1 MDSLLA
7 GWEDFYVIVG
17 SSAGG
22 LTGLTFV
29 VIALAADANRVR
41 LGGLRAFVTPIV
53 VHFGVVLALAAF
65 LSMPH
70 QSILALS
77 AGFTAIAAFGLIWSI
92 VIVVNMPKHGS
103 EYLPVAEDWVWNVI
117 LPGLVYV
124 LMLAMAYQVWHQ
136 VAFALYGMAVAALA
150 LLFIGIHNAWD
161 IAVWMTLARSQRSG
175 SAGED

>member
-7 GWEDFYVIVG
+7 GWENFYVIIG

-41 LGGLRAFVTPIV
+41 VSGLRAFVTPII
-53 VHFGVVLALAAF
+53 VHFGIVLALAAF

-77 AGFTAIAAFGLIWSI
+77 LGFAAIAAFGLIWSV
-92 VIVVNMPKHGS
+92 VIVRNMPKTGS
-103 EYLPVAEDWVWNVI
+103 DYVPVAEDWIWNVV
-117 LPGLVYV
+117 LPGLVYL
-124 LMLAMAYQVWHQ
+124 LMLAMAFVLWHH
-136 VAFALYGMAVAALA
+136 VAAALYGIAAASLA

-161 IAVWMTLARSQRSG
+161 IAVWMTLTRPGKSG
-175 SAGED
+175 PPDA